1 MTIVLSARATAW
13 VKVVADGKTAN
24 AGETLQPGTTR
35 RYTAQN
41 SFKVSVGNAG
51 GVDVQVNDRTLRP
64 LGKEGQVRTVFITPD
79 NLKDLL

>member
-51 GVDVQVNDRTLRP
+51 GVDVQVNDHTLRP